1 LKEKGSQ
8 SKASDEKEAFVF
20 QNKKQNYEKKKG
32 LKLRWKKVFSISKIR
47 YTLKRK
53 RVSIRSL

>member
-32 LKLRWKKVFSISKIR
+32 LKLRWKKGF
-47 YTLKRK
+47 
-53 RVSIRSL
+53 